1 MRSPEWAHA
10 IDVRSYII
18 TLESALTTRWLRPLF
33 VSLTLLI
40 GAQPVAGHNLT
51 FTETLLLLRTDGT
64 FQVDLTCDLDALA
77 LGVSQDTDDAEL
89 VQALRS
95 FPPDELA
102 DRIEKLRDLFQR
114 RARVRFDNEPVLFEV
129 SFPEH
134 GTPAAD
140 DAEISTVL
148 GVTARLTGQI
158 PTGSTEVAFFAS
170 RAFRPI
176 HLTVRDEA
184 SNISVRQ
191 VLQRGLS
198 SEPFQLGGTVP
209 LSRFL
214 VASQYLALG
223 FWHIVPEGPDHM
235 LFVLGLFLLSARL
248 GPLVWQVTAF
258 TVAHALTLVLATY
271 GAFNLSPR
279 LVEPLIALSIAYVAI
294 ENVFTPEL
302 KPWRPVVVF
311 GFGLLHGLGFAGVL
325 GELGLPAAERLT
337 GLLTFNVGIEL
348 GPLAVIL
355 GGFLAIGWLRHRD
368 WYRPRLAIPLSL
380 LIATIGLF
388 WAVERAFQS

>member
-1 MRSPEWAHA
+1 MTKELGRVDDTNREA
-10 IDVRSYII
+10 V
-18 TLESALTTRWLRPLF
+18 LESALTTRWLRPLF

-77 LGVSQDTDDAEL
+77 LGVSQNTDDAEL
-89 VQALRS
+89 VQVLRS
-95 FPPDELA
+95 LPPDELA
-102 DRIEKLRDLFQR
+102 DRIENLRDLFQR
-114 RARVRFDNEPVLFEV
+114 RARVRFNDEPVLFEV

-140 DAEISTVL
+140 DAEIPTVL

-158 PTGSTEVAFFAS
+158 PTGSSDVVFFAS
-170 RAFRPI
+170 RAFPPI
-176 HLTVRDEA
+176 HLSVRDEA

-235 LFVLGLFLLSARL
+235 LFVLGLFLLSVRL
-248 GPLVWQVTAF
+248 RPLVWQVTAF

-271 GAFNLSPR
+271 GAFNLPPR

-311 GFGLLHGLGFAGVL
+311 SFGLLHGLGFAGVL

-348 GPLAVIL
+348 GQLAVIL